1 MKYTQLQ
8 KLFHVDLVDYKEI
21 DGMKLI
27 LRFRIHR
34 DSNEESY
41 FELLSITGGSS
52 IDQDNDRF
60 PLIEIE
66 FDSYIGFSIR
76 NESYTLRYE
85 YEVFEGRIF
94 RLFEKSKYL
103 DFIRLATFASEEH
116 PGPFKHYGVAG
127 LNHIV
132 DIVSKDEPIVRI

>member
-1 MKYTQLQ
+1 MEYKDL
-8 KLFHVDLVDYKEI
+8 KNLIHVDLIDYKEI
-21 DGMKLI
+21 EGMKLI

-34 DSNEESY
+34 DSNEQSY
-41 FELLSITGGSS
+41 TDLINFVGDTSL
-52 IDQDNDRF
+52 DQDDAKF
-60 PLIEIE
+60 PLIEIA

-76 NESYTLRYE
+76 KESYTLWDDYE
-85 YEVFEGRIF
+85 EFEGKIF
-94 RLFEKSKYL
+94 RVFEKSRYL

-132 DIVSKDEPIVRI
+132 DIISSDDPIVRV